1 MRSVWTI
8 GHSKRSLDELVD
20 VLEAWHIELL
30 VDIRQFGRSRHNPQ
44 FNEDVL
50 AARLGADRYLHLTA
64 LGGRR
69 RAAGT
74 GNEAWTHPAFRN
86 YANYALTEPF
96 RAGLAQLEALA
107 EARPTAIMCAEALWW
122 QCHRRIVT
130 DWLLARGWEVWHVL
144 DAKRGE
150 RARLTPFA
158 RVEAGEVRYPALEGA
173 IAGPA
178 R

>member
-8 GHSKRSLDELVD
+8 GHSKRSLDELVA
-20 VLEAWHIELL
+20 VLDAWNIELL
-30 VDIRQFGRSRHNPQ
+30 ADVRQFGRSRHNPQ

-50 AARLGADRYLHLTA
+50 AARLGDRYVHLLA

-69 RAAGT
+69 KAPGT
-74 GNEAWTHPAFRN
+74 GNEGWTHPAFRG

-96 RAGLAQLEALA
+96 QRGLAELETLA

-122 QCHRRIVT
+122 QCHRRIVA

-144 DAKRGE
+144 DANRGE
-150 RARLTPFA
+150 RATFTPFA
-158 RVEAGEVRYPALEGA
+158 RVEGGEVRYPAS
-173 IAGPA
+173 
-178 R
+178 